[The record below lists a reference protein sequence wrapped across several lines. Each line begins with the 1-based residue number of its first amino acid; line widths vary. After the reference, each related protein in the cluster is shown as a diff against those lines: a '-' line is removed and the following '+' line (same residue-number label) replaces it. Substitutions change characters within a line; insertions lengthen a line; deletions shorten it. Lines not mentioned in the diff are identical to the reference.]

1 MRIEECIG
9 DLESCCICLCT
20 LKSVIQFNV
29 ALRHQLRQ
37 PVQRHVSSEYRYQV
51 AILVIDRMRVGGHHL
66 LTAASVIIWLAP
78 VVLLQQFGNLIPVHI
93 VVLIF
98 RRAQL
103 FSLDGAVDRAIGVRG
118 EVLTLLGE
126 IVGLKGNGRADD
138 GRIKLQNLL
147 NHRIKLVGG
156 VQLFH
161 NLRYHVVHSHF
172 HSDEYTVDVLVG
184 NLDTAFRIL
193 LGTA

>member
-1 MRIEECIG
+1 M
-9 DLESCCICLCT
+9 
-20 LKSVIQFNV
+20 V
-29 ALRHQLRQ
+29 
-37 PVQRHVSSEYRYQV
+37 
-51 AILVIDRMRVGGHHL
+51 LV
-66 LTAASVIIWLAP
+66 
-78 VVLLQQFGNLIPVHI
+78 
-93 VVLIF
+93 F

-103 FSLDGAVDRAIGVRG
+103 FCLDGAVDRAIGVRG

-147 NHRIKLVGG
+147 NHRIELVGG
-156 VQLFH
+156 VQFFH

-172 HSDEYTVDVLVG
+172 HSHKYTVDVLVG